1 MVGTGSASIGLA
13 RTSGWRLYQS
23 GLASSFGIDS
33 SNRYFARLLCW
44 SGLETGCRIRIRIA
58 DSHLKYGLVMSVG
71 LGVWIVLVSIGVRFG
86 LELGIG
92 VFWIGVLVLLGVGVS
107 FAEIP
112 RGRYGFDG

>member
-1 MVGTGSASIGLA
+1 
-13 RTSGWRLYQS
+13 
-23 GLASSFGIDS
+23 
-33 SNRYFARLLCW
+33 
-44 SGLETGCRIRIRIA
+44 
-58 DSHLKYGLVMSVG
+58 MSVG

-112 RGRYGFDG
+112 RVALVLMVKICCVCLLGGLVDR